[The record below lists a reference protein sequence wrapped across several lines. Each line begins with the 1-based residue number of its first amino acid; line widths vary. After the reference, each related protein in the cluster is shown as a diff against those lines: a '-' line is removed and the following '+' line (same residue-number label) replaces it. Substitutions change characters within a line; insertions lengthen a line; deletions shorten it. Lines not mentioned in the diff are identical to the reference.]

1 MFITITQEQ
10 YKALVSNVLNQVS
23 KGMPSTEREHFEKAI
38 RDGLR
43 YSNVRVAK

>member
-1 MFITITQEQ
+1 MFITITEEQ
-10 YKALVSNVLNQVS
+10 YKALLSNVLNQVS
-23 KGMPSTEREHFEKAI
+23 KGMPSTEREHLETAI